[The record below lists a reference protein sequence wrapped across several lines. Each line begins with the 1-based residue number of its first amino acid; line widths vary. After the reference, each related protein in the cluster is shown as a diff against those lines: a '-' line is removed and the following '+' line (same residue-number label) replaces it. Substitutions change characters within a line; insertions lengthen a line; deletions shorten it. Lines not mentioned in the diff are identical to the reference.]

1 MYFQIQKAS
10 TFGIGIKNIVQIRTI
25 DFYQMKN
32 KRSHDIVYSFFY
44 TFVGIRQNIH
54 NL

>member
-1 MYFQIQKAS
+1 M
-10 TFGIGIKNIVQIRTI
+10 TFRFAPYN
-25 DFYQMKN
+25 QMKN

-54 NL
+54 NNEK